1 MKVIIA
7 TDGTAGALD
16 AARLAVELLRPGA
29 TVSLVAVIPNRVD
42 PMDDAG
48 GFEGPVLT
56 EEEADSEWRKGVAA
70 GGAALA
76 ATAAALGPDVDSM
89 LVPSNESPGK
99 ALVHLAE
106 EQHPDLLIIGS
117 ERPGFFQ
124 RLFGHSVTD
133 EVVHHAPCPVLVVP
147 HLS

>member
-7 TDGTAGALD
+7 TDGTDGALG
-16 AARLAVELLRPGA
+16 AARRAIELLRPGA
-29 TVSLVAVIPNRVD
+29 TLSLVAVIPSRAD
-42 PMDDAG
+42 PMEDAG

-56 EEEADSEWRKGVAA
+56 EEQADADWQKAVA
-70 GGAALA
+70 GGETALA
-76 ATAAALGPDVDSM
+76 ETARALGPDVETM
-89 LVPSNESPGK
+89 LLPSDESPGR

-106 EQHPDLLIIGS
+106 EQSPDILIIGS

-124 RLFGHSVTD
+124 RLFGHSVSD